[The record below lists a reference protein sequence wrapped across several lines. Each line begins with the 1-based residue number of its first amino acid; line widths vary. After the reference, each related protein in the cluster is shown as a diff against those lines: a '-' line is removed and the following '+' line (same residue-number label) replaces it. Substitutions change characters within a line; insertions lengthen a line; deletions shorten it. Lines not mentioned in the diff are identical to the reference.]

1 MQAVG
6 DGEGRT
12 AVPALVHAHDAAA
25 PADPAVDKVDG
36 VRVRQR
42 HLDEEIGVA
51 LGEEPRGR
59 PARLVARQAEV
70 EVKAIQSRPWLSRAS
85 VGRSAAIAAPQTP
98 ARDPWPELRK
108 TPTAGTSKSA
118 P

>member
-42 HLDEEIGVA
+42 HLDEEIVSPSVRN
-51 LGEEPRGR
+51 LG
-59 PARLVARQAEV
+59 
-70 EVKAIQSRPWLSRAS
+70 
-85 VGRSAAIAAPQTP
+85 AAQLG
-98 ARDPWPELRK
+98 W
-108 TPTAGTSKSA
+108 
-118 P
+118 